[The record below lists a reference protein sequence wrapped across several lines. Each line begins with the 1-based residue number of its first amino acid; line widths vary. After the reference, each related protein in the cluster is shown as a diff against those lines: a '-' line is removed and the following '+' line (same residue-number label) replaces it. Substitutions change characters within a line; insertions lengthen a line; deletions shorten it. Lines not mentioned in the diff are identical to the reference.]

1 MELLAGLCHVILIAA
16 GFKLEH
22 LGGIGYYTLQMGPQ
36 QLVQAITKPLASQQQ
51 QQRRSQQG
59 TNAAAAAAAAAGAS
73 NKQQQQQDGDDEAL
87 PIVFLH
93 GVGAGLLPYLSLV
106 FHLAKLG
113 RPMILPESKHV
124 SMRLVRWLPTV
135 DDMADGTAAIM
146 AAHGVE
152 QAAVMA
158 HSYGTMVAARLV
170 LKYEGLVHSLCLC
183 DPVSVTFVML
193 GYFYIVSHIWLPRRE
208 G

>member
-16 GFKLEH
+16 GFKLQH
-22 LGGIGYYTLQMGPQ
+22 LGGIDYYTLHMGPQ
-36 QLVQAITKPLASQQQ
+36 QLVQAITKPLAAQQQ
-51 QQRRSQQG
+51 QLRNSQQG
-59 TNAAAAAAAAAGAS
+59 MKPAAAAAGRFD
-73 NKQQQQQDGDDEAL
+73 KQQQQQDQQQQDGDEAM
-87 PIVFLH
+87 PVVFLH

-106 FHLAKLG
+106 FHLATLG

-146 AAHGVE
+146 AAHGVDK
-152 QAAVMA
+152 AAVMA

-170 LKYEGLVHSLCLC
+170 LKYEGLVHSLCLL
-183 DPVSVTFVML
+183 DPVSVVCIVML
-193 GYFYIVSHIWLPRRE
+193 CCMCVCLEHLVCRQ
-208 G
+208 